1 MRTFGLAVLAVS
13 AIVSGLSAQGHSHG
27 RRASAELAPGQE
39 VPIVVS
45 PAASGLLSAVI
56 DDDART
62 IEYRLTFSGL
72 QALVTQSHIHIAQPS
87 VNGGI
92 VVWLCQTPSATDP
105 VNPNTQQCPVNGGTI
120 TGTIVPSDVRAVA
133 AQGIAAALSANEKF
147 DRVVAAIRSGYAY
160 ANVHTVQSP
169 GGEIRGQIEITGRQ
183 DREHKHD

>member
-13 AIVSGLSAQGHSHG
+13 AIVSGLSAQGHSHE

-56 DDDART
+56 DDDSRT

-72 QALVTQSHIHIAQPS
+72 QALATQSHIHIAQPS
-87 VNGGI
+87 VNGAI
-92 VVWLCQTPSATDP
+92 VVWLCQTPASPDT

-120 TGTIVPSDVRAVA
+120 SGTILPSDVRAVA
-133 AQGIAAALSANEKF
+133 TQGIAPALSANEKF
-147 DRVVAAIRSGYAY
+147 DRVVAAIRSGNAY
-160 ANVHTVQSP
+160 ANVHTAQSP

-183 DREHKHD
+183 NREHDHD

>member
-1 MRTFGLAVLAVS
+1 MRTFGLAVLAAS

-27 RRASAELAPGQE
+27 RRASAELAPDQE

-45 PAASGLLSAVI
+45 PAASGLMSAVI

-72 QALVTQSHIHIAQPS
+72 QALVTQSHIHIAQPG

-120 TGTIVPSDVRAVA
+120 SGTILASDVRAQA
-133 AQGIAAALSANEKF
+133 AQGIAVALTANEKF
-147 DRVVAAIRSGYAY
+147 DRVVAAIRAGNAY
-160 ANVHTVQSP
+160 ANVHTAQSP

-183 DREHKHD
+183 DREHAHD